1 MRGLTEVNSQKNK
14 KKWRNTGLYALLFT
28 VVIALGTVS
37 FHKQLLAQETWGYS
51 RFLEEVNKNNVT
63 QVKLSA
69 DRQTATVKAKN
80 GDQVFVKLVEDPTL
94 INKLSE
100 KNIDVSVTS
109 QTDEGF
115 LSKALSSLLSPVLL
129 RILLPALLLVGLLFL
144 LLSRS

>member
-1 MRGLTEVNSQKNK
+1 VNSQKNK
-14 KKWRNTGLYALLFT
+14 KKWRNAGLYALLFT
-28 VVIALGTVS
+28 VVIGLGIVS

-94 INKLSE
+94 ISKLSE

-115 LSKALSSLLSPVLL
+115 WSKALSSLLSPVLL